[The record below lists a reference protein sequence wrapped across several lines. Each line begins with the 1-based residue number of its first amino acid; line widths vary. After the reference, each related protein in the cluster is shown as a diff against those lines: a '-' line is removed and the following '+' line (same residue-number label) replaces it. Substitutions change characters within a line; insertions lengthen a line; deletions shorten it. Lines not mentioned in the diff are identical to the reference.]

1 MQTHATPLLTDL
13 LKAVSRSFY
22 LTMRVLPGGVRPQ
35 IGLAYLLAR
44 TTDTMSDTELLP
56 VEKRLQALDELRG
69 RILGE
74 RAAPVA
80 FSELAAAQ
88 PQQPGGGTNAER
100 VLLERVEEI
109 VVALQTFSAADQQ
122 RIQIGRAHV

>member
-1 MQTHATPLLTDL
+1 MRAGSCLPLAMQPGATPLLTDL

-44 TTDTMSDTELLP
+44 TTDTIADTELVP
-56 VEKRLQALDELRG
+56 VEKRLRALGELRG

-80 FSELAAAQ
+80 FKDRKS
-88 PQQPGGGTNAER
+88 
-100 VLLERVEEI
+100 
-109 VVALQTFSAADQQ
+109 VV
-122 RIQIGRAHV
+122 